1 MTELNPHPAPRSDE
15 PFVAG
20 GETPILAE
28 RADLA
33 APTSVWKRI
42 RFLTKVVE
50 IRLRF
55 ILVVVAT
62 FILIGKWDV
71 IKNLWDKW
79 TRPAS
84 VAAVHQSDVEY
95 FCPMHPT
102 VVRDSLEPDGSIP
115 KCPICSMPLSKR
127 KKGEAVK
134 LPDRVLARVE
144 LSAERRQMGGIA
156 TAPAEYRRL
165 SKQIQTVGTVQYDET
180 RQSQIVARTA
190 GFIDKLYVDK
200 SYESVGKGEPLAM
213 LYSPDLSSTAA
224 DLMLALDRGAADLVE
239 SGKERLRLLGVGDNE
254 IQEIVASRQLLVAL
268 KRNDQGA
275 FKAAVAKLQKL
286 GMTDAEID
294 DIKTTRNAPSGLV
307 IRSPVSGHVIN
318 KQIVQGSRVDAGMTL
333 FDVADLSHAWV
344 EADVFEGDIPLLRP
358 GQDVEVT
365 LEGQPNQ
372 VFRGQILLVHP
383 HVEMATRTDRV
394 RIDLPNPGHVLR
406 PGMYATVKINVP
418 LYEIEPYKTALAA
431 SKGPVGTDDASLI
444 AFQKTC
450 PVRGNKLGSMGP
462 PVKLA
467 VQNTTVFLCCP
478 ACVDDFNKDQKR
490 FLAALAA
497 PPANEV
503 LTVPEAAVID
513 TGAKKIVY
521 VEREPGVF
529 DGIEVEVGPVVNGVY
544 PIIKGLRAGERVA
557 AAGAFLVD
565 AETRLNPAAGA
576 AYIGASGGPTAGG
589 GPSSVVAPASGT
601 VRRGSPDP
609 AEAPTEGLPPHQET
623 SGPARGTVGDRP
635 QSQEPLAAPDADE
648 LKNINL
654 LPPEDRAAALAQRNC
669 PITRQA
675 LGSMGVPVKV
685 ELASGKT
692 AFLCCPGCRDE
703 ALKDPQKTIA
713 KLAEIRALVEKQIK
727 AN

>member
-1 MTELNPHPAPRSDE
+1 MTELNPHPAPSRDE
-15 PFVAG
+15 TFAAG
-20 GETPILAE
+20 AETPILAE
-28 RADLA
+28 PADLA

-84 VAAVHQSDVEY
+84 VAAVHQSDFEY
-95 FCPMHPT
+95 FCPMHPS
-102 VVRDSLEPDGSIP
+102 VVRDSLEPDGTVP
-115 KCPICSMPLSKR
+115 KCPICNMPLSKR

-134 LPDRVLARVE
+134 LPDGVLARVE
-144 LSAERRQMGGIA
+144 LSPERIQMGGIA
-156 TAPAEYRRL
+156 TAPAEYRSL
-165 SKQIQTVGTVQYDET
+165 TKQIQTVGTVQYDET

-268 KRNDQGA
+268 KRNDKHA
-275 FKAAVAKLQKL
+275 VEAAVVLLQKL

-333 FDVADLSHAWV
+333 FDVADLSHAWI
-344 EADVFEGDIPLLRP
+344 EADVFENDIPLLRP

-383 HVEMATRTDRV
+383 HVEMATRTNRV

-418 LYEIEPYKTALAA
+418 LHEIEPYKSALAA
-431 SKGPVGTDDASLI
+431 RQGPAGTDDASLI

-450 PVRGNKLGSMGP
+450 PVTGNKLGSMGK
-462 PVKLA
+462 PVKFA
-467 VQNTTVFLCCP
+467 VGTKTVFLCCP
-478 ACVDDFNKDQKR
+478 ACTDDFNKDR
-490 FLAALAA
+490 EHYLAELAA
-497 PPANEV
+497 PPAGEV

-513 TGAKKIVY
+513 TGEKKIVY

-529 DGIEVEVGPVVNGVY
+529 DGIEVEVGPEVNGVY
-544 PIIKGLRAGERVA
+544 PVIKGLRPGERVA

-576 AYIGASGGPTAGG
+576 AYIGASGGPTAAG
-589 GPSSVVAPASGT
+589 GPSSVVAPASGN

-609 AEAPTEGLPPHQET
+609 AAAPTEGLLPDQET
-623 SGPARGTVGDRP
+623 VGRASGTVGDRP
-635 QSQEPLAAPDADE
+635 QPQEPLPAPDARE

-654 LPPEDRAAALAQRNC
+654 LRLEDRAAALAQRIC
-669 PITRQA
+669 PITENT
-675 LGSMGVPVKV
+675 LGSMGVPIKV
-685 ELASGKT
+685 QLAGKT
-692 AFLCCPGCRDE
+692 AFLCCENCREE
-703 ALKDPQKTIA
+703 AEKEPKKIIA
-713 KLAEIRALVEKQIK
+713 KLAEIAARRGAQTGAK
-727 AN
+727 